1 MQTISVTPA
10 DAGWAVRS
18 EAIVGPL
25 LFRSG
30 AKAEA
35 AAKRLAQALAAVGDP
50 VRIDISLRNGQ
61 PGGRYLFD
69 PEGASARALVL
80 PGDPA

>member
-10 DAGWAVRS
+10 EAGWAVRS
-18 EAIVGPL
+18 DAIDNAL

-35 AAKRLAQALAAVGDP
+35 AAKQLAQALATAGDP
-50 VRIDISLRNGQ
+50 VRIDISRRNGK
-61 PGGRYLFD
+61 PGGRYLFEAEGAGAALLLS
-69 PEGASARALVL
+69 PEG
-80 PGDPA
+80 